1 MIDII
6 IPAYNAHKTIGKT
19 LCSIMLQSRRDLV
32 NVYIVNDCSSTDYQ
46 EFVKKYQKYFNIEEL
61 DIPQN
66 VGPGGA
72 RNYGMKHSKGEYIIF
87 IDSDDIFYNH
97 YSIERLY
104 SGIQIHNYDVCTS
117 NFYEVSKNK
126 CNYVHLNK
134 KIWTHGKIY
143 RRKFIED
150 NKLEFSN
157 TRANEDLYFNF
168 LVFLLKP
175 KERYLDTITYV
186 WQYNNESI
194 TRKNNHAYNYLALDE
209 YNKNISLV
217 VSKALELNISDD
229 KIAAVFFFGM
239 LEMYYMYLNA
249 SSKTVKKIIES
260 SRENAI
266 NFKKYQKVLDEKVKN
281 EVTQQ
286 IVAKFVDD
294 NNMAKLLIPDISF
307 KQFINEVISNA

>member
-46 EFVKKYQKYFNIEEL
+46 EFVKKYQKYFHIEEL

-72 RNYGMKHSKGEYIIF
+72 RNYGMKHSKGKYIIF
-87 IDSDDIFYNH
+87 IDSDDIFYSH
-97 YSIERLY
+97 YSIEKLY
-104 SGIQIHNYDVCTS
+104 FSIEIHNYDICIS
-117 NFYEVSKNK
+117 DFYEISENK

-175 KERYLDTITYV
+175 KKRYLDTITYV
-186 WQYNNESI
+186 WQYNDESI

-217 VSKALELNISDD
+217 VSKALELNISED
-229 KIAAVFFFGM
+229 KIAAVLFFGM

-249 SSKTVKKIIES
+249 SSKTLKKIIES

-266 NFKKYQKVLDEKVKN
+266 NFKKYQKELDEKVKN
-281 EVTQQ
+281 EITQQ

-307 KQFINEVISNA
+307 KKFINEVISNA

>member
-32 NVYIVNDCSSTDYQ
+32 NVYIVNDCSSADYQ

-61 DIPQN
+61 VLPQN
-66 VGPGGA
+66 MGPGSA
-72 RNYGMKHSKGEYIIF
+72 RNYGMKHSKSKYIIF

-97 YSIERLY
+97 YSIEKLY
-104 SGIQIHNYDVCTS
+104 FSIEIHNYDVCIS
-117 NFYEVSKNK
+117 NFLEIGKDNCKYI
-126 CNYVHLNK
+126 HINK

-150 NKLEFSN
+150 NNLEFSN
-157 TRANEDLYFNF
+157 TRSNEDLYFNF
-168 LVFLLKP
+168 LVFLLGA

-186 WQYNNESI
+186 WQYNSESI
-194 TRKNNHAYNYLALDE
+194 TRKNNHAHNYLALAE

-217 VSKALELNISDD
+217 VSKAFELNIPSG
-229 KIAAVFFFGM
+229 KIAAVLFFGI

-249 SSKTVKKIIES
+249 SSKTVKRIIRFT
-260 SRENAI
+260 RENAI
-266 NFKKYQKVLDEKVKN
+266 NFKKYEKSLDKQVKN
-281 EVTQQ
+281 EITQQ
-286 IVAKFVDD
+286 VVSKFVNDR
-294 NNMAKLLIPDISF
+294 NTARFLIPDISF
-307 KQFINEVISNA
+307 EQFINEVISNA